1 VTGAVTFVDQFD
13 TTGFI
18 GTAGSQNVYV
28 SASEAASPV
37 PIDGPLSNF
46 TAHAGSAVS
55 ASGVTLTFV
64 KNGNP
69 TTITCTIPAGGSSC
83 SDSTHTVTL
92 ATTDVIAVRIQNSTG
107 TFVRNVAWTAQLG

>member
-1 VTGAVTFVDQFD
+1 VTGAVTFVDQSD

-18 GTAGSQNVYV
+18 GTAGAQNVYP

-46 TAHAGSAVS
+46 TAHAGSAVG
-55 ASGVTLTFV
+55 ASGVTLTLL
-64 KNGNP
+64 KNGSV
-69 TTITCTIPAGGSSC
+69 TTITCTIPSGGASC
-83 SDSTHTVTL
+83 SDTTHTVTL
-92 ATTDVIAVRIQNSTG
+92 ATTDVIAVRIENATG